1 VAQDWVEW
9 HATYDDPGSHLQRR
23 LEIVQRRLR
32 DALAEAPP
40 GDLRLI
46 SMCAGQG
53 RDVIGVLDGHE
64 RRDDVAARLVE
75 LDERLVGQAR
85 AGIAAAGL
93 ERVDVVATDAG
104 DLAAYA
110 GMVPADLVLVCG
122 VFGNISDDDIART
135 VRLLP
140 SLCRPGATVLWTRHR
155 LEPDLTPTI
164 REWFAAA
171 GFVEVGFETVDGF
184 FFGVGAHRWPGPTAP
199 APGEARLFTF
209 VGHDALRPDS
219 WPPPAPPG

>member
-1 VAQDWVEW
+1 MTQDWVEW

-32 DALAEAPP
+32 DAIGDAPP

-46 SMCAGQG
+46 SLCAGQG
-53 RDVIGVLDGHE
+53 RDVIGVLAAHE

-75 LDERLVGQAR
+75 LDDRLVEQAR
-85 AGIAAAGL
+85 AGITATGL
-93 ERVDVVATDAG
+93 ERVEVVARDAG
-104 DLAAYA
+104 DLAVYA

-122 VFGNISDDDIART
+122 VFGNISDDDVART

-164 REWFAAA
+164 RQWFAEA
-171 GFVEVGFETVDGF
+171 GFEEVGFETVEGF
-184 FFGVGAHRWPGPTAP
+184 FFGVGAHRWPGPTPA
-199 APGEARLFTF
+199 APGEERLFTF
-209 VGHDALRPDS
+209 VGHRALRPDS